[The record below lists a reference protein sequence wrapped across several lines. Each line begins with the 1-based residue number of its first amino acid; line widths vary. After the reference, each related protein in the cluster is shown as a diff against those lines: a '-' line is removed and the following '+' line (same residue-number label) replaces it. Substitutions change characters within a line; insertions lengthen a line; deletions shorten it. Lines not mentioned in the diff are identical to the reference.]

1 MSFLSPWFLLAGLG
15 ALALPIWL
23 HLLERQNPVR
33 IPFSS
38 LMFFERNT
46 ERSVRR
52 RHLKYRLLMA
62 ARLLL
67 LALLALLFA
76 RPVVRRLIAAFSA
89 RPRHA
94 IIAVDT
100 SFSMNY
106 GDRWKKA
113 QAEAFSLIDG
123 VRPGDRAQVE

>member
-1 MSFLSPWFLLAGLG
+1 MSFLSPWFLLAGLA

-23 HLLERQNPVR
+23 HLLERQNPIR

-67 LALLALLFA
+67 LVLALLFA
-76 RPVVRRLIAAFSA
+76 RPVIRRMITAFSS

-94 IIAVDT
+94 IIAIDT

-106 GDRWKKA
+106 GDRWK
-113 QAEAFSLIDG
+113 
-123 VRPGDRAQVE
+123 RASGE